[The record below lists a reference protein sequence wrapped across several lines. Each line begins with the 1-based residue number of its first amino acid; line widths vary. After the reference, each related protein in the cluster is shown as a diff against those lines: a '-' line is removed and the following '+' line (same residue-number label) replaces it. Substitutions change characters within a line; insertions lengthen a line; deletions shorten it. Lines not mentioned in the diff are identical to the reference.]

1 MSRTGWS
8 PEPAAL
14 RYGPTMLRRLPSS
27 VLATFAVLLCTVPAL
42 DRPPH
47 VDDANFLILARGAR
61 LDPLRPHAI
70 SINWQGTTERAFDV
84 LSNPPGIAWWLA
96 PVVDASDSIRH
107 LWMWPWLLLAC
118 WGAGRLGDRVAG
130 RPATAILLLCASP
143 AALLAATAWT
153 PDLPLL
159 ACTLA
164 GMAGLLAPRAPGG
177 SRVPWAVLLGLGAW
191 FRYSGLAL
199 IPLAG
204 LWPALQRDARE
215 AAKLTIAAALPTV
228 ALAVHDLAAYGE
240 WHVLAMTRFQGVSD
254 SPRAVARKLIAAVAT
269 LGGGLALPILA
280 AARPRR
286 AVGGALA
293 GLALGFT
300 GATLSAQTGASAAWT
315 VLWTTAG
322 GAVLGSAFSRRQRL
336 DLFLACWLFGGLL
349 FLLKLRFTATRYWLP
364 FAAPA
369 VLAVLPLA
377 SRSLRIG
384 AIVGTVA
391 LALAVS
397 LDDHAMARA
406 HEVLARAVDEKA
418 SELGI
423 TDRRFS
429 GHWGFQHHLEA
440 RGWTALEEDTTV
452 PPGVAWARASVAWP
466 QDPGPGCRTLVETF
480 EETPSGWRLRSHTA
494 DVAGNIH
501 AHVLSAS
508 PPIEVYAPFGL
519 GRDPYDSVQLAV
531 GAACPAD

>member
-1 MSRTGWS
+1 
-8 PEPAAL
+8 
-14 RYGPTMLRRLPSS
+14 MLRRFSS
-27 VLATFAVLLCTVPAL
+27 SFVATLAVLLCTVPAL

-96 PVVDASDSIRH
+96 PVVDASDLVRH

-130 RPATAILLLCASP
+130 RPAVAILLLCASP
-143 AALLAATAWT
+143 AAMLAATAWT

-177 SRVPWAVLLGLGAW
+177 SRLPWAVLLGMGAC

-204 LWPALQRDARE
+204 LWPALRRDARG
-215 AAKLTIAAALPTV
+215 AAQLTIAAALPTL
-228 ALAVHDLAAYGE
+228 ALALHDVAVYGE
-240 WHVLAMTRFQGVSD
+240 WHVLAMTRFQGIAD
-254 SPRAVARKLIAAVAT
+254 TPRDITRKLIAAIAT
-269 LGGGLALPILA
+269 LVGGLALPILA

-286 AVGGALA
+286 ALGGALV
-293 GLALGFT
+293 GLALGCV
-300 GATLSAQTGASAAWT
+300 GALLSAQAGATAAWT
-315 VLWTTAG
+315 LLWTAAG
-322 GAVLGSAFSRRQRL
+322 GAVLGSVLSRTQRL
-336 DLFLACWLFGGLL
+336 DVFFVCWLFGGLL

-369 VLAVLPLA
+369 ILAVLPLA
-377 SRSLRIG
+377 SRSLRTT
-384 AIVGTVA
+384 AVVATTA
-391 LALAVS
+391 LALAIS

-406 HEVLARAVDEKA
+406 HETLAREVDAAVTA
-418 SELGI
+418 LGI
-423 TDRRFS
+423 EDRRFS
-429 GHWGFQHHLEA
+429 GHWGLQHHLEA
-440 RGWTALEEDTTV
+440 RGWSALEEDSPI
-452 PPGVAWARASVAWP
+452 PPGVAWARTSVAWP
-466 QDPGPGCRTLVETF
+466 QDPGPGCRTPIETF
-480 EETPSGWRLRSHTA
+480 ERAPSGWRLRSHTA
-494 DVAGNIH
+494 EIAGNIH

-519 GRDPYDSVQLAV
+519 GRDPYDSIQLTI
-531 GAACPAD
+531 GAACPAASPPDTPSPSEGSF